1 MKDVINVG
9 IVGFGVVGC
18 GAYKI
23 LTDSA
28 AMIEQKV
35 GSKVVVKQIADPELD
50 RPRPIDYDKSI
61 AIPNGKDLVNNP
73 EIDIVVELIGGI
85 HPANELLMTAIQNGK
100 HIVTANKEL
109 IAKKGHDLI
118 VEAGNRKQDFYFEAS
133 VGGGIPI
140 IRPMKLC
147 LAGDRI
153 TEIKG
158 IVNGTTNYILTRMAE
173 DGKDYSE
180 VIADAQAKGYAERD
194 PTNDVD
200 GHDAAYKIA
209 ILASIGFT
217 SRVDVSQVYREGIK
231 NITQKD
237 MAYAKELGYVIKLL
251 AIAKEVDGAMQIRVH
266 PTMLAKNHPLASVN
280 NVNNA
285 IYVTGEPV
293 GNVMFYGPGAGADAA
308 GSAVVGDIIDIA
320 RNINFGSTGRI
331 ACTCFEERAMQTMD
345 NVRCK
350 HYIRTQTSD
359 KPGVLGTIANILGE
373 NNVSLQAVM
382 QKGTRDDG
390 TAEVIWVTHE
400 APEPSVRK
408 SLETI
413 QSLAVVSEVS
423 NWIRVED

>member
-1 MKDVINVG
+1 M
-9 IVGFGVVGC
+9 
-18 GAYKI
+18 
-23 LTDSA
+23 
-28 AMIEQKV
+28 E
-35 GSKVVVKQIADPELD
+35 
-50 RPRPIDYDKSI
+50 
-61 AIPNGKDLVNNP
+61 AIK
-73 EIDIVVELIGGI
+73 
-85 HPANELLMTAIQNGK
+85 NGK

-109 IAKKGHDLI
+109 IAKKGHALL

-153 TEIKG
+153 KEIKG

-173 DGKDYSE
+173 EGRDYAD
-180 VIADAQAKGYAERD
+180 VISDAQRLGYAEAD

-200 GHDAAYKIA
+200 GHDAAYKIS

-217 SRVDVSQVYREGIK
+217 SSVDTTKVYREGIRS
-231 NITQKD
+231 ITQKD

-251 AIAKEVDGAMQIRVH
+251 AIAKEIDGQMQIRVH
-266 PTMLAKNHPLASVN
+266 PTMIPKAHPLASVN

-285 IYVTGEPV
+285 IYVTGEPI
-293 GNVMFYGPGAGADAA
+293 GDVMFFGPGAGSEAA
-308 GSAVVGDIIDIA
+308 GSAVVGDVIDIA

-331 ACTCFEERAMQTMD
+331 ACTCFEDKVMQTMD
-345 NVRCK
+345 DVCCK
-350 HYIRTQTSD
+350 YYIRTQTTD
-359 KPGVLGTIANILGE
+359 KPGVLGTIANVLGE
-373 NNVSLQAVM
+373 NNVSLAAVM
-382 QKGTRDDG
+382 QKGTREDG
-390 TAEVIWVTHE
+390 TAEVIWVTHT

-413 QSLAVVSEVS
+413 KALDVVSEVS